1 MSVDYKYKPGKHKFR
16 VNLQTI
22 DELHKEHI
30 DKFKKNRDSI
40 PEKQRKLKSLEKEL
54 KDLERKTDGRPIN
67 LDSDILK
74 KRNTL
79 KNAIKELNFD
89 IENIT
94 SCNGEMDYYS
104 KTGEVVYDYYDIT
117 NGVLY
122 GKNYD
127 EPVNDNKQRS
137 GLQSQ
142 RESGKRE
149 SGQKTYQQD
158 EVQQDDV
165 RHEIQQGRDSQSLLK
180 NAKIEISDEL
190 LAITNLNKTRKLKR
204 PVKKRNKRVDN
215 IETKNIMSY
224 LLGSD
229 DEKEEEDKKS
239 SLMCKATLQNEYLMM
254 VDKEY
259 ACTKK
264 ASNFINR
271 CKDCNVDMIVIHS
284 DSILACPKCGSYLEI
299 IIESEIPSQ
308 RETFTEKPKYPYKR
322 IGHCIEKLNQFLCKG
337 TVNIPPHVITV
348 LEEEIKKNNIADE
361 DVTVRF
367 LEKMLKKHRMSDY
380 YENIMYIYNKIT
392 KTTPQTIT
400 REEYEIVLGMFKE
413 AEEIYEKKYKP
424 KTRNNFLKYTFV
436 LNKIFLLIG
445 REDIA
450 DHFKL
455 LKNPIKMKEQENIWK
470 NMCTALGWDTLKFK
484 LQIQQK
490 LNTNVPK
497 KNKQRIVNK

>member
-40 PEKQRKLKSLEKEL
+40 PEKQKKLRGVEKEL
-54 KDLERKTDGRPIN
+54 RDLDQKTDGRPIN
-67 LDSDILK
+67 LDLDTLK

-79 KNAIKELNFD
+79 KNTIKELKSD

-94 SCNGEMDYYS
+94 NCNGEMDYYS

-122 GKNYD
+122 GKNYE
-127 EPVNDNKQRS
+127 EPVDDSKQKQRS
-137 GLQSQ
+137 VSQGQGIHGGQGQGSQGQGSQGLQAH
-142 RESGKRE
+142 
-149 SGQKTYQQD
+149 GQMD
-158 EVQQDDV
+158 P
-165 RHEIQQGRDSQSLLK
+165 HGLLK

-229 DEKEEEDKKS
+229 DEKDEEDKKS

-271 CKDCNVDMIVIHS
+271 CKECNVDMIVIHS
-284 DSILACPKCGSYLEI
+284 DSILACPKCGTYLEI
-299 IIESEIPSQ
+299 IIESEVPSQ

-337 TVNIPPHVITV
+337 TANIPPHVITI

-392 KTTPQTIT
+392 KTAPQSIT
-400 REEYEIVLGMFKE
+400 REEYEVVLGMFKE

-450 DHFKL
+450 EHFKL

-490 LNTNVPK
+490 LNTNMPK
-497 KNKQRIVNK
+497 KN

>member
-22 DELHKEHI
+22 DELHKEHL

-40 PEKQRKLKSLEKEL
+40 PEKQKKLKSLEKEL
-54 KDLERKTDGRPIN
+54 QELERKTDGKPIN
-67 LDSDILK
+67 LDSDTLK

-79 KNAIKELNFD
+79 KNTIKELKFD

-94 SCNGEMDYYS
+94 NCNGEMDYYS

-127 EPVNDNKQRS
+127 EPDNDRKQKSTSQTRTQ
-137 GLQSQ
+137 GPGGYQVYQPGGQQHLQ
-142 RESGKRE
+142 G
-149 SGQKTYQQD
+149 
-158 EVQQDDV
+158 
-165 RHEIQQGRDSQSLLK
+165 EIQEPKDSQGLLK
-180 NAKIEISDEL
+180 KAKIEISDEL

-271 CKDCNVDMIVIHS
+271 CKECNVDMIVIHS

-337 TVNIPPHVITV
+337 TANIPPHVITI

-392 KTTPQTIT
+392 KTTPQSIT
-400 REEYEIVLGMFKE
+400 REEYEVVLGMFKE

-445 REDIA
+445 RGDIA

-490 LNTNVPK
+490 LNTNMPK
-497 KNKQRIVNK
+497 K